1 MPKLDR
7 APLNS
12 MDEAPT
18 VVIQGRKLAPAADDE
33 YTLVDADDLL
43 LDARTMAVEAVAPKP
58 ARHTPVASASR
69 ASVQAPQPTAL
80 APRPRTR
87 STPPP
92 LPSSVAPKPSGP
104 IAAVAPTPAK
114 RPLPPRPRAAPLAR
128 I

>member
-1 MPKLDR
+1 
-7 APLNS
+7 

-18 VVIQGRKLAPAADDE
+18 VVMQGRKPAPAADDE

-43 LDARTMAVEAVAPKP
+43 VDARTTAVEAAAPKP
-58 ARHTPVASASR
+58 ARHLPGAPASTASTQPPR
-69 ASVQAPQPTAL
+69 PTAEV
-80 APRPRTR
+80 PRPRTR

-92 LPSSVAPKPSGP
+92 LPPSVAPKTRGP

-114 RPLPPRPRAAPLAR
+114 RPLPPRPRAASLAR